1 MNDPLVI
8 TKPNQQDVQLDKKF
22 FIPSWIIEKM
32 HQLNIR
38 LDIIVIFSLTIKL
51 YMQTITYADKKQTL
65 ININQQ
71 MPLKI
76 AVMLQ

>member
-1 MNDPLVI
+1 
-8 TKPNQQDVQLDKKF
+8 
-22 FIPSWIIEKM
+22 
-32 HQLNIR
+32 
-38 LDIIVIFSLTIKL
+38 
-51 YMQTITYADKKQTL
+51 MQTITYADKKQTL